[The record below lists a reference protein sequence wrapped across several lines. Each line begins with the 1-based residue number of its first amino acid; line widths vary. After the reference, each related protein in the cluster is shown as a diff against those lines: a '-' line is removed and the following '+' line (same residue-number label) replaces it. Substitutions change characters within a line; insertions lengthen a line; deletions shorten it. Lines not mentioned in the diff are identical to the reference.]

1 MALFGLGAPKKDEEG
16 LYSYTVRDIDGKN
29 LDIAKYRGKVLLI
42 VNVASQ
48 CGFTTQY
55 QGLSELHDKYK
66 SKGFEI
72 LAFPCNQF
80 GSQEPG
86 TAGEIKSFAANR
98 GAKFQ
103 IANKI
108 DVNGT
113 SEEPLYNFLK
123 SEQGGFLTKDIKWNF
138 TKFLCNKE
146 GKVIKRYGTSTE
158 PSTFDQDIA
167 AALA

>member
-16 LYSYTVRDIDGKN
+16 LYSYSVRDIDGKN
-29 LDIAKYRGKVLLI
+29 LDIAKYRGKVLLV

-55 QGLSELHDKYK
+55 EGLTELHNKYK

-86 TAGEIKSFAANR
+86 DAPQIKSFASNR

-103 IANKI
+103 LADKV

-113 SEEPLYNFLK
+113 AADPLFQFLK
-123 SEQGGFLTKDIKWNF
+123 SEKGGFLTKDIKWNF

-146 GKVIKRYGTSTE
+146 GQVIKRYGTSTE
-158 PSTFDQDIA
+158 PSAFEEDIV